1 MKFFFSILI
10 LISYQCF
17 INQIIIDARPAAV
30 NKFSW
35 AFPMHDKHEDISI
48 QQLVK
53 RKGAGM
59 YITKK
64 FSFSNKIH
72 WLYFRLG

>member
-10 LISYQCF
+10 LISYQYF
-17 INQIIIDARPAAV
+17 TNQIIIDARPAAV

-35 AFPMHDKHEDISI
+35 AFPMHDKHEDITN

-53 RKGAGM
+53 RKGAG
-59 YITKK
+59 ITKK

-72 WLYFRLG
+72 